1 MSKCEV
7 VITGVGLVTPLGNET
22 QSTWDNLIL
31 GKSGIGFL
39 SDRYNLENYPCKVAG
54 FVKNDQELI
63 NQVLSLKDQ
72 HKAGRFIHL
81 GLVAAKQ
88 AIEDSGLS
96 EAVPEQRDRFGS
108 YMGIGIG
115 GLGEI
120 EHSVREYIAGGP
132 KRVSPFTIPSLI
144 SNEAVGWASIK
155 WNLQGPCAVVANAC
169 SSSSDALGM
178 SFRAIRD
185 GYADYML
192 AGGVESCAIPITVIG
207 FGNMRAL
214 STWTGDPA
222 QASRPF
228 DALRTGFVM
237 AEGAAMLILERKDLA
252 IKRGAKIYAEIV
264 GYGATSDAHHITA
277 IHPEGRGAINAVKM
291 ALNEAKINPEDV
303 GYINAHGT
311 GTRMNDIVETKVLKN
326 VFGEHVSPKNP
337 SHAVISSTKSMTG
350 HMLGATGAAEAIFC
364 ALALQKQILPPTINL
379 ENPDPE
385 CDLDYIP
392 GYARDS
398 RIGDSKINYAIS
410 NSFGF
415 GGGNTVL
422 VLRKN

>member
-7 VITGVGLVTPLGNET
+7 AITGIGLITPLGNDT
-22 QSTWDNLIL
+22 GTTWNNLIA
-31 GKSGIGFL
+31 GKSGIGFI

-54 FVKNDQELI
+54 FVKNDQAFI
-63 NQVLSLKDQ
+63 DQVLSPKDQ
-72 HKAGRFIHL
+72 HKAGRFIQL
-81 GLVAAKQ
+81 ALVAAKQ
-88 AIEDSGLS
+88 AMEDSGLS
-96 EAVPEQRDRFGS
+96 DIFPEQRDRFGS
-108 YMGIGIG
+108 YMGIGVG

-120 EHSVREYIAGGP
+120 EQVFREYIAGGP
-132 KRVSPFTIPSLI
+132 KKVSPFTIPSLI

-155 WNLQGPCAVVANAC
+155 WNLQGPCAVVVNAC
-169 SSSSDALGM
+169 SSSSDALGIA
-178 SFRAIRD
+178 FRSIKD

-192 AGGVESCAIPITVIG
+192 AGGTESCAIPITVVG

-222 QASRPF
+222 GASRPF

-237 AEGAAMLILERKDLA
+237 SEGAAMLVLERKDLA
-252 IKRGAKIYAEIV
+252 IKRGAKIYAEIL
-264 GYGATSDAHHITA
+264 GYGSTCDAHHITA
-277 IHPEGRGAINAVKM
+277 IHPDGRGAINAVKM
-291 ALNEAKINPEDV
+291 ALNEAKINPEKI

-311 GTRMNDIVETKVLKN
+311 GTRMNDVVETNVLKH
-326 VFGEHVSPKNP
+326 VFGEHVCAEKLG
-337 SHAVISSTKSMTG
+337 HIAVSSTKSMTG

-364 ALALQKQILPPTINL
+364 ALALQNQILPPTINL
-379 ENPDPE
+379 ENPDPA

-392 GYARDS
+392 GCARDS
-398 RIGDSKINYAIS
+398 KITYAIS

>member
-7 VITGVGLVTPLGNET
+7 AITGIGLITPLGNDVNT
-22 QSTWDNLIL
+22 TWGNLVA
-31 GKSGIGFL
+31 GKSGISFI

-63 NQVLSLKDQ
+63 DQVLSPRDQ
-72 HKAGRFIHL
+72 HKAGRFIQL

-88 AIEDSGLS
+88 AMEDSGLS
-96 EAVPEQRDRFGS
+96 DIIPEKRDRFGS
-108 YMGIGIG
+108 YMGVGIG

-120 EHSVREYIAGGP
+120 ERSFREYIAGGP
-132 KRVSPFTIPSLI
+132 KRISPFTIPSLI

-155 WNLQGPCAVVANAC
+155 WNLQGPCAVIANAC
-169 SSSSDALGM
+169 SSSSDALGIA
-178 SFRAIRD
+178 FRSIKD

-192 AGGVESCAIPITVIG
+192 AGGVESCAIPITIVG

-222 QASRPF
+222 GASRPF

-237 AEGAAMLILERKDLA
+237 AEGAAMLVLERKDFA
-252 IKRGAKIYAEIV
+252 VKRGAKIYAEIL
-264 GYGATSDAHHITA
+264 GYGATCDAHHITA
-277 IHPEGRGAINAVKM
+277 IHPDGRGAINAVKM
-291 ALNEAKINPEDV
+291 ALNEAKINPEDI

-311 GTRMNDIVETKVLKN
+311 GTRMNDVVETNVLKH
-326 VFGEHVSPKNP
+326 VFGEHVCAEKPG
-337 SHAVISSTKSMTG
+337 HIAVSSTKSMTG

-364 ALALQKQILPPTINL
+364 SLALQNQILPPTINL
-379 ENPDPE
+379 ENPDPA

-392 GYARDS
+392 GGYARDS
-398 RIGDSKINYAIS
+398 KISYAMS